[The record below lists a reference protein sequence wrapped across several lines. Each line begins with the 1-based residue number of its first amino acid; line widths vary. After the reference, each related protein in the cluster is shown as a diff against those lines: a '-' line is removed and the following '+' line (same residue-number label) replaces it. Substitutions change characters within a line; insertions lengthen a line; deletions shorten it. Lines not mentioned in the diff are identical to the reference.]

1 MLTSHECCILMC
13 IKGHQ
18 GQRRRLHFAFTNLR
32 SCSLPSWTEYSVSYH
47 IYLPCQYNKGRG
59 GKEGFHGGSV
69 VKSLLVMQETWV
81 WSLGQED
88 RLEEG
93 MATHSSN
100 PLQYSCLEYS
110 MGRGAWW
117 ATIYSIAKSWTRLKW
132 LSMHVHGGKEVGE
145 GEKIGH
151 P

>member
-1 MLTSHECCILMC
+1 MLHINVYKRPPGSEEKVAIL
-13 IKGHQ
+13 
-18 GQRRRLHFAFTNLR
+18 L
-32 SCSLPSWTEYSVSYH
+32 SLTYAVVLCHLELNILSYH

-81 WSLGQED
+81 RSLGQED

-93 MATHSSN
+93 LATHSSN

-117 ATIYSIAKSWTRLKW
+117 DHGVAKSRT
-132 LSMHVHGGKEVGE
+132 
-145 GEKIGH
+145 
-151 P
+151 